1 MEAEGVADGLAG
13 RGSEMRLGRR
23 AERGSRLA
31 LEDRVM
37 RSAWMVLMMALGPM
51 AFGQTTRPADPQV
64 EAAPAAVVPG
74 EGAGATLVA
83 NDERP
88 GVDGA
93 RPATPVL
100 IPDRPGGA
108 AAGLVPTT
116 RPALNR
122 PGVTAGGKTLPF
134 PASVTAVLPP
144 ATQPATVVK
153 VGVPG
158 TQPSGADLAR
168 LQQVAETKLQSLPGG
183 QTPAATVSSIGKLS
197 GNPVEIEVTSDGT
210 LVMTGEEGDLAIL
223 EAFINLMDQQPLFKP
238 EFKIFKL
245 KSGDATELAE
255 KIARLWETTK
265 KPSTGQL
272 RPEDRLAIIPEPRAN
287 LLMVAVSEANMELI
301 TTIVTQLDQPS
312 LGGTVTFEP
321 VQLKYIKAGEAE
333 QKLKDILKSLAQ
345 RKKQSA
351 DLFTIVADARTNMLL
366 VSAPAEDMEQIK
378 HLIGLM
384 DVEPTAESG
393 AVVKVGIY
401 PLEKAVA
408 KDLADALTKMLE
420 RDSDDAKAIKEQIR
434 RLQVIRKAPDG
445 SEKQLSDLDLDKPI
459 KIFGEAGT
467 NSIIVATTEKNLGP
481 MGEIIHLLDT
491 APIADAMV
499 VKVIPLEHADADALM
514 ASLKAIF
521 EEGKRLPEQPG
532 KTVAGRMPPDV
543 IGQSLAYNIGL
554 SADKRTNTLVVSGR
568 PEQILLVQQIV
579 KSVDIE
585 QTVGRYAPRLVT
597 LQHADVKTVAEGVQ
611 KLIDQQQKVAEKTLS
626 PTAAERERSLI
637 IPDTRTNSLIIVA
650 KEDKFE
656 ELSKLVRDL
665 DEIKD
670 TWLGAI
676 QLIALENL
684 AATDVA
690 DKIEEIWKGRAE
702 ARRQGGLKEDKPVIV
717 SDTRSNSLVIASTP
731 DDFAAIQDLVQRL
744 EAQKVSPMADIR
756 TIVLVNNDVT
766 KVADIVRTLFT
777 ERLKQSLAKGQ
788 EEQPS
793 DRITVVEDALSR
805 TMLVASSKTTFEEV
819 KKLVTQLDVPPSADG
834 VFRTF
839 QVRNA
844 DISKAAK
851 LVTDLFDKGLYI
863 GSGDRKNLPESAT
876 KVTVVPDVRSSSL
889 VVSASP
895 QNLAI
900 VESLLKEI
908 DREDIA
914 NMPADAKFF
923 NIKHADV
930 ISLADMMQQMFKG
943 MQAGM
948 GADQKDQ
955 LEVTIIPDTRSKA
968 LIVTGARFAIKR
980 AEELV
985 PKLDVE
991 TQGAAYTFK
1000 VYTLKEAAASKLEP
1014 VMTEMFQK
1022 RSAQGESTKRT
1033 PINIIADDQSNSLV
1047 ITASSDDHQ
1056 MAEHL
1061 ISLLDRKSTIAEQM
1075 EIFPLA
1081 DAKAKTISETLTK
1094 LIEQQQGKNKGG
1106 FAVTPEERTN
1116 SLIVWANP
1124 ALMENVRTIIAKLD
1138 NSRVKT
1144 EMGLRVFRLRNAK
1157 AEDLSKQLDDFFKKA
1172 GSSTGSQNETAKQMI
1187 IKFLGVDPKTGEER
1201 MRSLVYQDVTIT
1213 PDKNTNSL
1221 LVLAPEEHIEMLR
1234 TLVEMLDSVEP
1245 QTADLMVFPLRN
1257 SDAKE
1262 IQQLLEDLFKSKS
1275 GSSSS
1280 GSTPLLMTGGA
1291 AAAEGGAGAAVELTF
1306 SVDERTN
1313 SLIAAGSPAYLRI
1326 VESLVYKLDYQ
1337 EVEERV
1343 QRVIQLRNRT
1353 SEDVAG
1359 AMKAFFDEE
1368 KQAME
1373 AAQKGEAASRQ
1384 LMRQVTIQEGGKGS
1398 NTLVVSYNP
1407 RMESQVVAMV
1417 NELDRAPAQV
1427 MIQVLMAEVTIND
1440 NFELGMEFALQDLVF
1455 SEKKYTGPN
1464 GVVQGEGFD
1473 KILGTSVGALGQ
1485 SGGAGISFTVTGEDF
1500 DFLFHALQAE
1510 GQLEVLSRP
1519 SIMVQDNQDA
1529 EITIGQRVPT
1539 VQDVV
1544 VSSSG
1549 VVTPSVTYE
1558 KVGVILKVTPIVN
1571 ADGYVNL
1578 EVSPEV
1584 SQIGQSPVTIS
1595 TGVSLPTFDER
1606 SAKTTVTVKDGET
1619 VIIGGLI
1626 TSNETKSESKV
1637 PLVGD
1642 IPGIGNLFRASTRKT
1657 SRTELIIMLT
1667 PHVIR
1672 TPEEART
1679 LSVEM
1684 RDQTG
1689 LNDNIRR
1696 SPLMQGLQVKPDA
1709 DQFGPVDVLRP
1720 TGEQKKR
1727 SDEPAD
1733 QFGPEVEP
1741 YGPPVSAIQTKP
1753 ERPTLT
1759 VRVK

>member
-1 MEAEGVADGLAG
+1 
-13 RGSEMRLGRR
+13 
-23 AERGSRLA
+23 
-31 LEDRVM
+31 M
-37 RSAWMVLMMALGPM
+37 RSAWMVLTLALGQ
-51 AFGQTTRPADPQV
+51 ALLGQTTRPAEQPVDVAPAPV
-64 EAAPAAVVPG
+64 VPSEHPDAALAANSDKPVADGPGPAAP
-74 EGAGATLVA
+74 
-83 NDERP
+83 RP
-88 GVDGA
+88 IPT
-93 RPATPVL
+93 RPKITSAL
-100 IPDRPGGA
+100 A
-108 AAGLVPTT
+108 PTT
-116 RPALNR
+116 RPAADHPSL
-122 PGVTAGGKTLPF
+122 KSLPF
-134 PASVTAVLPP
+134 PASVTALLPP
-144 ATQPATVVK
+144 STRPATAAKAGLPSTQPAV
-153 VGVPG
+153 
-158 TQPSGADLAR
+158 ADLAR
-168 LQQVAETKLQSLPGG
+168 LQKAAETKLQSPPGI

-210 LVMTGEEGDLAIL
+210 LVMTGDENDLAIL

-245 KSGDATELAE
+245 KSGDAGELAT
-255 KIARLWETTK
+255 KIEQLWNNVK
-265 KPSTGQL
+265 KPTSGQL

-287 LLMVAVSEANMELI
+287 LLMIAATEANMELI
-301 TTIVTQLDQPS
+301 TTIVEGIDQPS
-312 LGGTVTFEP
+312 LSGTVKFEP

-351 DLFTIVADARTNMLL
+351 DLFTILADARTNMLL
-366 VSAPAEDMEQIK
+366 ISAPADDLEQIK
-378 HLIGLM
+378 NLISLM

-434 RLQVIRKAPDG
+434 RLQVVRKGPDG
-445 SEKQLSDLDLDKPI
+445 SDKQLSDLDLDKPI
-459 KIFGEAGT
+459 KIFGEVGT

-543 IGQSLAYNIGL
+543 IGQSLAYNIGF

-585 QTVGRYAPRLVT
+585 QTVGQYTPKLVT
-597 LQHADVKTVAEGVQ
+597 LAHADVKTVAEGVQ

-676 QLIALENL
+676 QIITLDNL

-690 DKIEEIWKGRAE
+690 EKIKEIWDGRAE

-717 SDTRSNSLVIASTP
+717 SDTRSNALVVASTP
-731 DDFAAIQDLVQRL
+731 DDFVAIQDLVQKL

-756 TIVLVNNDVT
+756 SITLVNNDVT
-766 KVADIVRTLFT
+766 KVAEIVRKLFT

-793 DRITVVEDALSR
+793 DRITVIEDALSR

-819 KKLVTQLDVPPSADG
+819 KKLVAQLDVPPSAEG

-839 QVRNA
+839 PVRNA

-863 GSGDRKNLPESAT
+863 GSGDKKDLPESAT

-923 NIKHADV
+923 KIKYADV
-930 ISLADMMQQMFKG
+930 VSLADTLQQMFKG

-948 GADQKDQ
+948 GSDQKDQ

-991 TQGAAYTFK
+991 TSDAAYTFK

-1022 RSAQGESTKRT
+1022 RSAQGESSKRT

-1047 ITASSDDHQ
+1047 ITASMDDHQ
-1056 MAEHL
+1056 MAQHL

-1116 SLIVWANP
+1116 ALIVWANP
-1124 ALMENVRTIIAKLD
+1124 ALMENVRTIIGKLD
-1138 NSRVKT
+1138 NTRVKT

-1157 AEDLSKQLDDFFKKA
+1157 AEDLSKQLDDFFQKA
-1172 GSSTGSQNETAKQMI
+1172 GSSTGKQSDDAKQMI

-1221 LVLAPEEHIEMLR
+1221 MVLAPEEHIEMLR

-1262 IQQLLEDLFKSKS
+1262 IQNLLEDLFKSKS
-1275 GSSSS
+1275 GSSD
-1280 GSTPLLMTGGA
+1280 GSTPLLVSGG

-1326 VESLVYKLDYQ
+1326 VENLVYKLDYQ

-1353 SEDVAG
+1353 SEDVAA

-1427 MIQVLMAEVTIND
+1427 MIQVLMAEVTISD

-1455 SEKKYTGPN
+1455 SENKYTGPN

-1473 KILGTSVGALGQ
+1473 KILGTSVGAVGQ
-1485 SGGAGISFTVTGEDF
+1485 SGGRGISFTVTGEDF

-1606 SAKTTVTVKDGET
+1606 SAKTTVTVKNGET

-1733 QFGPEVEP
+1733 QFGPEVEQ
-1741 YGPPVSAIQTKP
+1741 YGPPVSAIQTNP